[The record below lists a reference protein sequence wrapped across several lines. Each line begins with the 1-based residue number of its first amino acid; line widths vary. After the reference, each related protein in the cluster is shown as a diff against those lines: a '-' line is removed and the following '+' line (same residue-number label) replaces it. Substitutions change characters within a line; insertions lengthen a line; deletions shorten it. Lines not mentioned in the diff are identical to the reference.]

1 MYFDPWDFYIS
12 YIVDPVSNF
21 TQQNPLVLSILTCI
35 ILEIELLTA
44 LNSARARASFKLTN
58 LSEFYFILKLA
69 AVIS

>member
-21 TQQNPLVLSILTCI
+21 TQQNPLVLSI
-35 ILEIELLTA
+35 ILEIELLTV
-44 LNSARARASFKLTN
+44 LNSLAGAIKQTN

-69 AVIS
+69 AVVS